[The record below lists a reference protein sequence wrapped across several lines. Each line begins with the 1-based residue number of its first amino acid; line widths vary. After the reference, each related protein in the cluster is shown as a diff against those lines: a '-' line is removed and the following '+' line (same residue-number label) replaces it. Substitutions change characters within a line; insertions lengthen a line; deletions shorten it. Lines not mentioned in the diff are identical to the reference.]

1 MNGFMIIEWKNNF
14 GIREKLSGKKCVTYS
29 RVKVKIILFAFL
41 FGVQK
46 KMEYW
51 VFILKYLR

>member
-1 MNGFMIIEWKNNF
+1 MIIEWKNNF
-14 GIREKLSGKKCVTYS
+14 GIREKLSGKKCVTYN

-51 VFILKYLR
+51 VFILKYLS